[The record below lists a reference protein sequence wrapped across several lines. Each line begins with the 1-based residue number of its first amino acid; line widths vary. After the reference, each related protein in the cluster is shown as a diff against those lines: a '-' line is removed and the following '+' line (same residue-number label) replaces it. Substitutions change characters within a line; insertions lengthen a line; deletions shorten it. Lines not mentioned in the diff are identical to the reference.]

1 MTKKQILTDR
11 EIEKDIAT
19 AIKHPAE
26 MAEHAYRK
34 WNVAA
39 IFSGCGLFVLGI
51 VWYDMILWVLL
62 GMIALGV
69 VVAILQYFDRRRRT
83 RRMSIRDYEI
93 TVEILHS
100 KEYEH
105 YVERNI
111 GHKGTRKSRPIDNYT
126 WRFEN
131 GQVWRMPTRIYLWCD
146 RYSMARE
153 RVHEMIHRGDSFIV
167 VTKKES
173 GDVVVAY
180 PCEIFEYRKES
191 INK

>member
-34 WNVAA
+34 WDVVV
-39 IFSGCGLFVLGI
+39 ILSTCGLFVFGI
-51 VWYDMILWVLL
+51 VRYEKFLWVML
-62 GMIALGV
+62 GMIAFGV
-69 VVAILQYFDRRRRT
+69 GVAILQYFDRRRRT
-83 RRMSIRDYEI
+83 RRVSICDYEI
-93 TVEILHS
+93 SVEILHS

-105 YVERNI
+105 YIQRT
-111 GHKGTRKSRPIDNYT
+111 GTGRRRRSRPIDNYT

-131 GQVWRMPTRIYLWCD
+131 GQVWRIPQKIYLWND

-173 GDVVVAY
+173 GDVVAAY
-180 PCEIFEYRKES
+180 PTEIFEYRKES
-191 INK
+191 VDE